1 MGYGQG
7 EGMSGTDKMRLSQVM
22 EWALLRLYR
31 AQGWQAVSHGPIPK
45 KAIII
50 AAPHTSNWDFLY
62 FVGLT
67 RDLGIAPSF
76 MAKRELFRWPLGRF
90 MRDMGGVQINREA
103 GGNYVQAMIDEFA
116 RRDEFL
122 LTIAPEG
129 TRRSVAQWRTGFYH
143 IAMGA
148 GVPLIVGMMD
158 YAKKMGGLA
167 QAFMPTGDYAA
178 DMMLIED
185 YYRNTTPRHPAKA
198 MQSILA
204 ASDKPYRRAA

>member
-1 MGYGQG
+1 M
-7 EGMSGTDKMRLSQVM
+7 TDRKKLWLSRGL
-22 EWALLRLYR
+22 EALLLRFYR

-62 FVGLT
+62 FIGLT
-67 RDLGIAPSF
+67 RDLRIAPSF
-76 MAKRELFRWPLGRF
+76 MAKRQLFQWPLGRF
-90 MRDMGGVQINREA
+90 MRDMGGVEINREA

-129 TRRSVAQWRTGFYH
+129 TRDSVAQWRTGFYH

-178 DMMLIED
+178 DMARIEE
-185 YYRNTTPRHPAKA
+185 YYRNTTPRYPHKA

-204 ASDKPYRRAA
+204 ASDQPYRRAA

>member
-1 MGYGQG
+1 
-7 EGMSGTDKMRLSQVM
+7 
-22 EWALLRLYR
+22 
-31 AQGWQAVSHGPIPK
+31 
-45 KAIII
+45 
-50 AAPHTSNWDFLY
+50 
-62 FVGLT
+62 
-67 RDLGIAPSF
+67 
-76 MAKRELFRWPLGRF
+76 MAKRQLFQWPLGRF
-90 MRDMGGVQINREA
+90 MRDMGGVEINREA

-167 QAFMPTGDYAA
+167 QAFMPSGDYAA
-178 DMMLIED
+178 DMTRIEE
-185 YYRNTTPRHPAKA
+185 YYRTTTPRHPHKA

-204 ASDKPYRRAA
+204 ASDKPYARAA

>member
-1 MGYGQG
+1 MTDRKKLWLSRRL
-7 EGMSGTDKMRLSQVM
+7 EGM
-22 EWALLRLYR
+22 LLRFYR
-31 AQGWQAVSHGPIPK
+31 AQGWQAVCHGSIPK

-62 FVGLT
+62 FIGLT

-76 MAKRELFRWPLGRF
+76 MAKRQLFQWPLGRF
-90 MRDMGGVQINREA
+90 MRDMGGVAINREA

-129 TRRSVAQWRTGFYH
+129 TRSSVAQWRTGFYH

-167 QAFMPTGDYAA
+167 QAFMPSGDYAA
-178 DMMLIED
+178 DMMRIEEF
-185 YYRNTTPRHPAKA
+185 YHNTTPRHPHKA

-204 ASDKPYRRAA
+204 ASDKPYARAA

>member
-1 MGYGQG
+1 MTDRKKLWLSRRL
-7 EGMSGTDKMRLSQVM
+7 EGM
-22 EWALLRLYR
+22 LLRFYR
-31 AQGWQAVSHGPIPK
+31 AQGWQAVCHGSIPK

-62 FVGLT
+62 FIGLT

-76 MAKRELFRWPLGRF
+76 MAKRQLFQWPLGRF
-90 MRDMGGVQINREA
+90 MRDMGGVAINREA

-116 RRDEFL
+116 CRDEFL

-129 TRRSVAQWRTGFYH
+129 TRSSVAQWRTGFYH

-167 QAFMPTGDYAA
+167 QAFMPSGDYAA
-178 DMMLIED
+178 DMMRIEEF
-185 YYRNTTPRHPAKA
+185 YHNTTPRHPHKA

-204 ASDKPYRRAA
+204 ASDKPYARAA

>member
-1 MGYGQG
+1 LGFCRGLFLRDYHHELFYYFSLLYCRFIPTPQG
-7 EGMSGTDKMRLSQVM
+7 NIDSENLEICGSSGR
-22 EWALLRLYR
+22 
-31 AQGWQAVSHGPIPK
+31 
-45 KAIII
+45 
-50 AAPHTSNWDFLY
+50 DFLY
-62 FVGLT
+62 FIGLT

-76 MAKRELFRWPLGRF
+76 MAKRQLFQWPLGRF
-90 MRDMGGVQINREA
+90 MRDMGGVEINREA

-167 QAFMPTGDYAA
+167 QAFMPSGDYAA
-178 DMMLIED
+178 DMTRIEE
-185 YYRNTTPRHPAKA
+185 YYRTTTPRHPHKA

-204 ASDKPYRRAA
+204 ASDKPYARAA

>member
-1 MGYGQG
+1 MTDRKKLWLSRRL
-7 EGMSGTDKMRLSQVM
+7 EGM
-22 EWALLRLYR
+22 LLRFYR
-31 AQGWQAVSHGPIPK
+31 AQGWQAVSHGSIPK

-62 FVGLT
+62 FIGLT

-76 MAKRELFRWPLGRF
+76 MAKRQLFQWPLGRF
-90 MRDMGGVQINREA
+90 MRDMGGVAINREA

-129 TRRSVAQWRTGFYH
+129 TRSSVAQWRTGFYH

-167 QAFMPTGDYAA
+167 QAFMPSGDYAA
-178 DMMLIED
+178 DMMRIEE
-185 YYRNTTPRHPAKA
+185 YYHNTTPRHPHKA

-204 ASDKPYRRAA
+204 ASDKPYARAA

>member
-1 MGYGQG
+1 MTDRKKLWLSRRL
-7 EGMSGTDKMRLSQVM
+7 EGM
-22 EWALLRLYR
+22 LLRFYR
-31 AQGWQAVSHGPIPK
+31 AQGWQAVSHGSIPK

-62 FVGLT
+62 FIGLT

-76 MAKRELFRWPLGRF
+76 MAKRQLFQWPLGRF
-90 MRDMGGVQINREA
+90 MRDMGGVAINREA

-129 TRRSVAQWRTGFYH
+129 TRSSVAQWRTGFYH

-148 GVPLIVGMMD
+148 GVPLIVGRMD

-167 QAFMPTGDYAA
+167 QAFMPSGDYAA
-178 DMMLIED
+178 DMMRIEEF
-185 YYRNTTPRHPAKA
+185 YHNTTPRHPHKA

-204 ASDKPYRRAA
+204 ASDKPYARAA

>member
-1 MGYGQG
+1 MN
-7 EGMSGTDKMRLSQVM
+7 GTDKTLLSRGI
-22 EWALLRLYR
+22 EAAILRFYR

-45 KAIII
+45 KAVII
-50 AAPHTSNWDFLY
+50 AAPHTSNWDFVY
-62 FVGLT
+62 FLGLT
-67 RDLGIAPSF
+67 RDLGISPSF
-76 MAKRELFRWPLGRF
+76 MAKRQLFRWPLGRF

-129 TRRSVAQWRTGFYH
+129 TRRSVGQWRTGFYH

-158 YAKKMGGLA
+158 YAKRMGGLA

-178 DMMLIED
+178 DMARIAHH
-185 YYRNTTPRHPAKA
+185 YHATTPRHPHKA
-198 MQSILA
+198 MKSILA
-204 ASDKPYRRAA
+204 AGDQPYRRAA

>member
-1 MGYGQG
+1 MTDRKKLWLSRRL
-7 EGMSGTDKMRLSQVM
+7 EGM
-22 EWALLRLYR
+22 LLRFYR
-31 AQGWQAVSHGPIPK
+31 AQGWQAVSHGSIPK

-62 FVGLT
+62 FIGLT

-76 MAKRELFRWPLGRF
+76 MAKRQLFQWPLGRF
-90 MRDMGGVQINREA
+90 MRDMGGVAINREA

-129 TRRSVAQWRTGFYH
+129 TRSSVAQWRTGFYH

-167 QAFMPTGDYAA
+167 QAFMPSGDYAA
-178 DMMLIED
+178 DMMRIEEF
-185 YYRNTTPRHPAKA
+185 YHNTTPRHPHKA

-204 ASDKPYRRAA
+204 ASDKPYARAA

>member
-1 MGYGQG
+1 M
-7 EGMSGTDKMRLSQVM
+7 TDRKTLWLSRRL
-22 EWALLRLYR
+22 EALLLRFYH

-62 FVGLT
+62 YIGLT

-76 MAKRELFRWPLGRF
+76 MAKRQLFQWPLGRF
-90 MRDMGGVQINREA
+90 MRDMGGVEINREA

-129 TRRSVAQWRTGFYH
+129 TRSSVAQWRTGFYH

-167 QAFMPTGDYAA
+167 QAFMPSGDYAA
-178 DMMLIED
+178 DMMRIEE
-185 YYRNTTPRHPAKA
+185 YYHNTTPRHPHKA

-204 ASDKPYRRAA
+204 ASDKPYARAA